1 MKTMEFAGRKV
12 AAMGQ
17 GTWQLG
23 DRAERRADE
32 VAALRRGVE
41 LGLTVVDTA
50 EMYGGGRSEELVGEA
65 IAPIRGEV
73 FLVSKVL
80 PSNASRH
87 GTRKACEASLRR
99 LKVERLDCY
108 LLHWEGDHPIAET
121 VSAFEEL
128 RQAGKIHSWGVSN
141 LDVRSMEEM
150 LAFPRGEYCATDQVL
165 YNPEYRG
172 VEFDLLP
179 WCVRHRMPVMAYS
192 PVGQGGDLLRSPALG
207 VIAER
212 HGVSTAQVALA
223 WGLRAGVMVI
233 PKAAT
238 VQHVEENAAAAEL
251 VLTPQDLREID
262 AAYPPPRSK
271 QQLAML

>member
-1 MKTMEFAGRKV
+1 MEFAGRKV
-12 AAMGQ
+12 GVVGQ
-17 GTWQLG
+17 GTWQMG
-23 DRAERRADE
+23 DAQDRRE
-32 VAALRRGVE
+32 EEIRALRRGVE
-41 LGLTVVDTA
+41 LGMAVIDTA

-65 IAPIRGEV
+65 IAPIRDEV

-99 LKVERLDCY
+99 LGVERLDCY

-121 VSAFEEL
+121 VSAFEDL

-165 YNPEYRG
+165 YNPQYRG

-179 WCVRHRMPVMAYS
+179 WCARHRMPVMAYS
-192 PVGQGGDLLRSPALG
+192 PVGQGGELLRSPVLG
-207 VIAER
+207 AIAAR

-233 PKAAT
+233 PKAGS
-238 VQHVEENAAAAEL
+238 VEHVEENAAAGRL
-251 VLTPQDLREID
+251 QLTEQDVREID
-262 AAYPPPRSK
+262 MAFPVPRSK
-271 QQLAML
+271 QRLAML